1 LLCRSDSEVQGWVA
15 LANHFTAVI
24 AATRGANQA
33 PDKLSLSLL
42 HARLIDLKL
51 PIKIVEGE

>member
-1 LLCRSDSEVQGWVA
+1 LLCRSESEVQGWVA
-15 LANHFTAVI
+15 LASHFTVVI

-42 HARLIDLKL
+42 QARQIDLKL